1 MKIFSR
7 LKNISILYVEDS
19 KTIREAMIHKLEDIF
34 EKIYV
39 AVNGQEGLEMLQKH
53 EDEIDLIITD
63 LIMPVLDGPEMIK
76 EIRRRRCKVPIIV
89 TTSNSELLELDS
101 VIEYGI
107 EGFLT
112 KPIDLVKLLARVNSV
127 VTSIFQTR
135 ELKLKKQMIDNNIIY
150 AETDEEAK
158 ITYVSKPF
166 ENITGYKS
174 DELIGK
180 TFGIL
185 KSNQNQNELY
195 IDMWD
200 KLNSKQQ
207 WQGELVNKRKDGSFY
222 TINLVIFPMYFRK
235 KLIGYSSIS
244 IDVTELKEASIKLQH
259 ISRHAAMGEMIS
271 MIAHQWRQPITTIG
285 MIANNINF
293 SIMMGE
299 LDEDTVKQNLYSID
313 SQVRYLSNT
322 IDIFRNFLK
331 KDKKKEEFD
340 MQELLDELVSLIKDD
355 LSSCNIELNVL
366 NNINKYKGYT
376 YKDELIQAMI
386 NIITNAKEALLECN
400 VRKPK
405 IDIVCYDD
413 KKSIFIEIYDNAKGI
428 EEQNLSKLFTPYF
441 STKTAK
447 NGTGLGLY
455 MTKTII
461 EESLDGEIS
470 VKNLQEGGAMF
481 SIKLQKQ

>member
-1 MKIFSR
+1 MEIFNR
-7 LKNISILYVEDS
+7 LKSISILYIEDN
-19 KTIREAMIHKLEDIF
+19 KTVRNIMMHKLKGVF
-34 EKIYV
+34 AKIY
-39 AVNGQEGLEMLQKH
+39 AATNGQEGLEMLQKH

-63 LIMPVLDGPEMIK
+63 LIMPILDGPTMIK
-76 EIRRRRCKVPIIV
+76 MIREKGHKLPIIV
-89 TTSNSELLELDS
+89 TTSNSELLELENA
-101 VIEYGI
+101 IEYDI

-112 KPIDLVKLLARVNSV
+112 KPIDIFKLLSRVNSV
-127 VTSIFQTR
+127 VDSLLQKR
-135 ELKLKKQMIDNNIIY
+135 ELDLKKQMIDYNVIY
-150 AETDEEAK
+150 AETDESGN

-174 DELIGK
+174 EELAGK
-180 TFGIL
+180 TFRIL
-185 KSNQNQNELY
+185 KSNQNTNELY

-200 KLNSKQQ
+200 KLNSRQQ

-222 TINLVIFPMYFRK
+222 TVNLVISPMYFRK
-235 KLIGYSSIS
+235 KLIGYSSIA
-244 IDVTELKEASIKLQH
+244 IDITELKEASIKLH
-259 ISRHAAMGEMIS
+259 EISRHAAMGEMIS

-299 LDEDTVKQNLYSID
+299 LNEDTVKQNLYSID
-313 SQVRYLSNT
+313 SQVKYLSNT

-331 KDKKKEEFD
+331 KDKKKEEFY
-340 MQELLDELVSLIKDD
+340 MQELLDELVLLIKDD

-376 YKDELIQAMI
+376 YKDELVQAMI

-400 VRKPK
+400 VKKPK

-413 KKSIFIEIYDNAKGI
+413 KKNIFIEIYDNAKGI

-441 STKTAK
+441 STKTSK

-481 SIKLQKQ
+481 SIKLPKQ